1 MIQMQSICISVGK
14 FMAFTVNE
22 MGCYQNSY
30 YVIQIF
36 FFFLITTGKSLDLGE
51 WTAKEKSAREAR
63 RYYSSPAEE
72 EWWVVQVYE

>member
-1 MIQMQSICISVGK
+1 MRWD
-14 FMAFTVNE
+14 
-22 MGCYQNSY
+22 
-30 YVIQIF
+30 VIRIVIMSFRFF